1 MLKEKIEKT
10 KEFVKE
16 RKAEIILGGTLAVTV
31 STLIIRELMLKN
43 AKGIGWRSLDRE
55 EKRIMFEIDDIA
67 DSIERLDKNAP
78 INKFHKIPV
87 REARINELMIELDEV
102 RKDKSFLS

>member
-16 RKAEIILGGTLAVTV
+16 HKVEFLLGGTLVVTAAT
-31 STLIIRELMLKN
+31 SIIRELILKN
-43 AKGIGWRSLDRE
+43 AKEIGWRSLDRE
-55 EKRIMFEIDDIA
+55 EKRILFEIYDIGN
-67 DSIERLDKNAP
+67 SIERLDKNVP

-87 REARINELMIELDEV
+87 REARINELKIELDEV
-102 RKDKSFLS
+102 RKDKLSLS